1 MSWLMGVLSK
11 IYLILSLNSGDQG
24 IRELLI
30 SQKLVKVEFLLGQMR
45 SMIRICIFLN
55 FLQKEKN
62 FLTS

>member
-45 SMIRICIFLN
+45 SMIRNCIFLN

>member
-11 IYLILSLNSGDQG
+11 ICSILSSNSEDPG

-30 SQKLVKVEFLLGQMR
+30 SQKLVKVEFLIGQTR
-45 SMIRICIFLN
+45 SMIRIYIFLN

>member
-30 SQKLVKVEFLLGQMR
+30 SQKLVKMEFLLGQMK
-45 SMIRICIFLN
+45 SMIRIYIFLN
-55 FLQKEKN
+55 FLQKEKS
-62 FLTS
+62 FPIS